1 MLKHFCWLLFLAAA
15 PLFAQTPVQNQNPCL
30 QQACFFA
37 TQSGTV
43 ASSGAT
49 TLTIQ
54 QPATAARQVTF
65 MGAVVQCPGQSFTI
79 GQSQNGTAATA
90 TAGTAVALIP
100 IATINAGTTPVT
112 AKALVFTASNVGGGT
127 AVAPALTYASGS
139 NPPVIDLS
147 QRTMGTPNPGPLSY
161 SVTLTN
167 TGAGNCTGSIGI
179 YWAEKI

>member
-1 MLKHFCWLLFLAAA
+1 MKTLILGLFALVATGAGAA
-15 PLFAQTPVQNQNPCL
+15 AQTPVQNQNPCL
-30 QQACFFA
+30 QSACFFA

-100 IATINAGTTPVT
+100 IATINAGDCRGFSIHSFECGRRDRGSAGAHVSGEHQS
-112 AKALVFTASNVGGGT
+112 AGDRSQ
-127 AVAPALTYASGS
+127 PADHGHT
-139 NPPVIDLS
+139 
-147 QRTMGTPNPGPLSY
+147 
-161 SVTLTN
+161 
-167 TGAGNCTGSIGI
+167 
-179 YWAEKI
+179 